1 MDLNI
6 FHIDAFVS
14 ESCKGSTACIVSL
27 DNWLSDEILLKISKR
42 NFVPETAFII
52 IKKNKILLRW
62 FTPEIEMDLC
72 GHATLAA
79 AHCIISEFKYNF
91 DKIIF
96 ETFSGKLEVLVKNKT
111 YQLNFPSRNP
121 VHTTLPEIIKKAI
134 SIQPKFVL
142 KSRDYILVYESES
155 DIQNITIDQNIFDKI
170 NLDPGGVCVTSI
182 GNHSDFV
189 SRFFTPQSLILED
202 PVTGSAHCSL
212 VPYWSDILKKDTL
225 KALQISQRRGLL
237 MCENMGDRVI
247 IGGKASTFF
256 KEIVS
261 LNSIL

>member
-1 MDLNI
+1 MNLDI
-6 FHIDAFVS
+6 YHIDAFVS
-14 ESCKGSTACIVSL
+14 ESFKGNTACVIVL
-27 DNWLSDEILLKISKR
+27 DNWLSDELLLQISKR
-42 NFVPETAFII
+42 NSVPETAFII

-79 AHCIISEFKYNF
+79 AHCIVNELKYKL

-96 ETFSGKLEVLVKNKT
+96 QTLSGELEVLVKKNL

-121 VHTTLPEIIKKAI
+121 LEATLPDIIKKSI
-134 SIQPKFVL
+134 SIQPKLVL

-155 DIQNITIDQNIFDKI
+155 DIRNIIIDKEIFDQI

-182 GNHSDFV
+182 GDNSDFV
-189 SRFFTPQSLILED
+189 SRFFTPQSSILED

-212 VPYWSDILKKDTL
+212 VPYWSDILNKDIF
-225 KALQISQRRGLL
+225 KAFQISQRGGLL
-237 MCENMGDRVI
+237 ICEKKENRVI
-247 IGGKASTFF
+247 IGGKAITFF
-256 KEIVS
+256 KEILT
-261 LNSIL
+261 LNSVL

>member
-42 NFVPETAFII
+42 NSVPETAFII

-96 ETFSGKLEVLVKNKT
+96 ETLSGKLEVLVKNNT

-121 VHTTLPEIIKKAI
+121 VQTTLPEIIKKAI

-155 DIQNITIDQNIFDKI
+155 EIQNITIDQNIFDKI
-170 NLDPGGVCVTSI
+170 NLDPGGVCVTSV
-182 GNHSDFV
+182 GNNSDFV
-189 SRFFTPQSLILED
+189 SRFFTPQSSILED

-212 VPYWSDILKKDTL
+212 VPYWSAILKKQTL
-225 KALQISQRRGLL
+225 RALQISERGGLL
-237 MCENMGDRVI
+237 ICENKGERVI
-247 IGGKASTFF
+247 IGGKAITFF
-256 KEIVS
+256 KEAVS
-261 LNSIL
+261 LDSFE